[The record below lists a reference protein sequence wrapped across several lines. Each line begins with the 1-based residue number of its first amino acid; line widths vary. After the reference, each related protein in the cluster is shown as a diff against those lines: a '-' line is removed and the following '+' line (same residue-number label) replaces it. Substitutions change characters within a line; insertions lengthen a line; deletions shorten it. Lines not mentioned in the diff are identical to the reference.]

1 VFFALLA
8 LPLSL
13 LIIVSSNG
21 TACANINS
29 PQGALDVAGI
39 VPGKYA
45 FMARTA
51 SNIKAIASLMKQ
63 SIGVAA
69 LLQENGTP
77 PESGKHGTAI
87 SPIEAALSVA
97 SALPKNKEPA
107 KISITQLMNSRN
119 LLWPVSGYIYSGF
132 GAPRGKRKVH
142 GAVDMVI
149 GKGTPIAATA
159 DGIVS
164 VATNGEKSFKGYGK
178 TVVID
183 HGQGVFTLYSHC
195 DSLLVK
201 MGQRVK
207 RGEFIAT
214 VGRTGRATT
223 DHVHF
228 EVRVAGKKQDPL
240 KYLPSR
246 PELVKAKNYK
256 SKKT

>member
-1 VFFALLA
+1 VAV
-8 LPLSL
+8 PLSL
-13 LIIVSSNG
+13 LVIASSSG
-21 TACANINS
+21 AACANIHS

-39 VPGKYA
+39 LPGKYV

-51 SNIKAIASLMKQ
+51 SNIKAIASVMKQ
-63 SIGVAA
+63 SIEVAA
-69 LLQENGTP
+69 LIQEGQP
-77 PESGKHGTAI
+77 AGPVALSGV
-87 SPIEAALSVA
+87 EAALSVA
-97 SALPKNKEPA
+97 SALPMNRAPA
-107 KISITQLMNSRN
+107 KVSITQLMSSRN

-132 GAPRGKRKVH
+132 GAPRGKGKVH

-149 GKGTPIAATA
+149 KKGTPIAAAA
-159 DGIVS
+159 DGVVS
-164 VATNGEKSFKGYGK
+164 VATNGKKRYKGYGK

-183 HGQGVFTLYSHC
+183 HGEGVFTLYSHC
-195 DSLLVK
+195 DSILVK

-228 EVRVAGKKQDPL
+228 EVRVAGKKLDPL

-246 PELVKAKNYK
+246 PELVKAKSYK

>member
-1 VFFALLA
+1 
-8 LPLSL
+8 
-13 LIIVSSNG
+13 
-21 TACANINS
+21 
-29 PQGALDVAGI
+29 
-39 VPGKYA
+39 
-45 FMARTA
+45 MARTA
-51 SNIKAIASLMKQ
+51 TNIKAIASIMKQ

-69 LLQENGTP
+69 LIQEGSP
-77 PESGKHGTAI
+77 AESAKPGII
-87 SPIEAALSVA
+87 SSPVEAALSVA
-97 SALPKNKEPA
+97 SALPKNKVQPKA
-107 KISITQLMNSRN
+107 GITQLMKSRN

-132 GAPRGKRKVH
+132 GAPRGKRKIH

-149 GKGTPIAATA
+149 GKGTPIAVTA

-164 VATNGEKSFKGYGK
+164 VVTNGEKQFRGYGK
-178 TVVID
+178 TVVVD
-183 HGQGVFTLYSHC
+183 HGEGVFTLYSHC
-195 DSLLVK
+195 DTILVK

-240 KYLPSR
+240 KYLPPR